1 MSKYIKQQADS
12 LSETRFR
19 KTNKR
24 QPDMCKTDSRKAYE
38 PERKQMRVIFDEE
51 MKQVA
56 DDLKSMTGYIEKAIV
71 LAGKALLENDIESAQ
86 QLIDNDSIIDGL
98 EVSIID
104 RCVVMLAKQ
113 NPVATDLRVVVSSMR
128 LASTFER
135 MGDLARHIGE
145 TARRSY
151 PNSAITN
158 ELKDIFVQMQAFT
171 ADVAGRLSDILEEHD
186 TAVAKQIIDNDSKLN
201 ALHNSVFAL
210 VTGDEWTGTRQ
221 QVIDTVLLSR
231 FYERFGDHAVFVA
244 RKLIYIVSGFDPAM
258 DPGNDDDND

>member
-1 MSKYIKQQADS
+1 MSKIQKAARGDCPEKAD
-12 LSETRFR
+12 F
-19 KTNKR
+19 
-24 QPDMCKTDSRKAYE
+24 CKTAD
-38 PERKQMRVIFDEE
+38 PERKHMRVIFNEE

-56 DDLKSMTGYIEKAIV
+56 DDLKSMTDYIEKAIV
-71 LAGKALLENDIESAQ
+71 LAGKALLENDIEAAQ

-145 TARRSY
+145 TARRTY

-158 ELKDIFVQMQAFT
+158 ELKDTFAQMQAFT
-171 ADVAGRLSDILEEHD
+171 ADVANRLSGILEKHD
-186 TAVAKQIIDNDSKLN
+186 TETAKQIIENDSKLN

-221 QVIDTVLLSR
+221 QVINTVLLSR
-231 FYERFGDHAVFVA
+231 FYERFGDHAVSVA
-244 RKLIYIVSGFDPAM
+244 RRLVYIVSGFDPAM

>member
-1 MSKYIKQQADS
+1 
-12 LSETRFR
+12 
-19 KTNKR
+19 
-24 QPDMCKTDSRKAYE
+24 
-38 PERKQMRVIFDEE
+38 MRVIFDEE